1 MLKNRKTVKFLKFV
15 FVLAAGVFLSPGSAL
30 ADGVT
35 DTEILIGSTTP
46 LSGPA
51 AVWGIGSTKA
61 AQIRFDEANA
71 DGGVHG
77 RQIRFIV
84 EDSQYQV
91 PLAVRAVNKLIER
104 DGVFALFAVQGTP
117 HNLAI
122 KDRAFSE
129 NVPLLMPFSLA
140 ESLQTPQE
148 PLKITW
154 GSSYYDQVR
163 QAIRDLHETNGR
175 DKVCI
180 MYQDTE
186 YGEEVLRATEDE
198 VEALGLEIVTK
209 AGHKPNATEF
219 TGTMTG
225 FKSSGC
231 NLVVMGTVIRDTIIG
246 YKTGRALGMEAD
258 FATTAA
264 GVDTTVSANGTD
276 GLYGYG
282 VTAMPAEA
290 QASEFFAA
298 YKSATDDT
306 PGFPALLGY
315 IMADLFVEALDNAG
329 RDLTPESLIAGFE
342 AIRDHENPFG
352 VETSSYSADNHRG
365 LNTVVPMIVEG
376 GNWVPIS
383 R

>member
-1 MLKNRKTVKFLKFV
+1 MKFLKSV
-15 FVLAAGVFLSPGSAL
+15 FALAAAVLLSPGSAL
-30 ADGVT
+30 AGGVT
-35 DTEILIGSTTP
+35 DTEVLVGSITP

-51 AVWGIGSTKA
+51 AIWGVGSTKA

-71 DGGVHG
+71 AGGVHG
-77 RQIRFIV
+77 RQIRFVI

-104 DGVFALFAVQGTP
+104 DDVFALFAVLGTP

-122 KDRAFSE
+122 KERAFSE

-140 ESLQTPQE
+140 EALQTPQE

-154 GSSYYDQVR
+154 GSSYYDQTR
-163 QAIRDLHETNGR
+163 QGIRDLHEANGR
-175 DKVCI
+175 NNVCI
-180 MYQDTE
+180 LYQDTE

-198 VEALGLEIVTK
+198 TEALGLEIVTK
-209 AGHKPNATEF
+209 ADHKPNATEF
-219 TGTMTG
+219 TGTLTG
-225 FKSSGC
+225 FKSAGC

-246 YKTGRALGMEAD
+246 YKTGQALGMEAD
-258 FATTAA
+258 FVTTAA
-264 GVDTTVSANGTD
+264 GVDTTVSASGTD

-298 YKSATDDT
+298 YEASTKDK

-315 IMADLFVEALDNAG
+315 IMADLLVEALNNAG
-329 RDLTPESLIAGFE
+329 RDLTPESLITGFE
-342 AIRDHENPFG
+342 VIQDHANPFG

-365 LNTVVPMIVEG
+365 PNSIVPMIVEG
-376 GNWVPIS
+376 GNWVQVS